1 MHVSQAILCHLFSIN
16 MSWGATAKE
25 ASDTSFF
32 IELPIIAR
40 RFKYV
45 FAYCIAVTILLICG
59 VYVFPYLW
67 RITQLVAIFP
77 LAVMIGCHF
86 TLPIL
91 LNPALMTFTW

>member
-1 MHVSQAILCHLFSIN
+1 

-25 ASDTSFF
+25 AADTSFF
-32 IELPIIAR
+32 IEMPIIAR

-45 FAYCIAVTILLICG
+45 FAYCVTITVLIVCG

-77 LAVMIGCHF
+77 LATVIACHF
-86 TLPIL
+86 LMPIL